1 MYSLGRRDLIGASCG
16 LLLAA
21 TAALIRPSRPVVTVK
36 RGVPDG
42 DVGLFAAMRVRRS
55 IREYTGE
62 DVSMEDVRTLCW
74 AAQGITCPI
83 TGYRAS
89 PSAGAKFPL
98 EVFAAV
104 PRGVYHYWPEAYD
117 LKEQSTR
124 DVRHKL
130 SIASLNQ
137 PWVREAAVDIV
148 LCAEYERT
156 TVRYGERG
164 KRYVHME
171 AGHAA
176 QNVLLT
182 AVALGL
188 GAVPI
193 GAFDENS
200 MSMALGID
208 PPLVPVYLI
217 SIGHPAGT
225 GCGTEGE
232 QL

>member
-1 MYSLGRRDLIGASCG
+1 MGRRDLIGLSCG
-16 LLLAA
+16 VLLAA
-21 TAALIRPSRPVVTVK
+21 TAALLRSSRPVVTVK

-62 DVSMEDVRTLCW
+62 DVSLDDVQMLCW
-74 AAQGITCPI
+74 SAQGMTCPI

-104 PRGVYHYWPEAYD
+104 SRGVYHYWPEADD
-117 LKEQSTR
+117 LKEHSTR
-124 DVRHKL
+124 DVRRKL
-130 SIASLNQ
+130 SMASLNQ
-137 PWVREAAVDIV
+137 PWVRDAAVDIV

-164 KRYVHME
+164 RRYVHME

-193 GAFDENS
+193 GAFDEDGV
-200 MSMALGID
+200 SMALGIEY
-208 PPLVPVYLI
+208 PLVPVYLI
-217 SIGHPAGT
+217 SIGHPAET
-225 GCGTEGE
+225 SCGTEGE